1 MSTITM
7 NQALEPS
14 FGMLTSGPAFGAA
27 VCPIS
32 WPAAGMTTAAADHT
46 YALVRGGVDSAS
58 KRRTAKGSPTW
69 RTSDC

>member
-14 FGMLTSGPAFGAA
+14 FGMLTSGPASGAA

-32 WPAAGMTTAAADHT
+32 WPAAGVTTAAAAHS
-46 YALVRGGVDSAS
+46 YVPVRGGVDFAS